1 MRNTMFKMEV
11 ILCLLG
17 TFMLYSINV
26 TANVQKEDLFPIKI
40 TFDQPGALYHAK
52 EKGTVFI
59 QVEDSCREVT
69 LELLDTDRKILSR
82 KSYFMNEKDN
92 STIYYPLKQKN
103 LGYYT
108 LKVIATSATKT
119 DTLEQGFGIIPNV
132 TLTKKD
138 WDSPFGICG
147 HYTRYDY
154 KKWKIGAVQQKLG
167 IAWVRD
173 ESNWKKVV
181 EDGLKSDPDLD
192 YLDSHH
198 ICWLNL
204 FGYIN
209 SFDGVQN
216 EKNIWT
222 WDEDISILKKYVEL
236 TKGHFSVFE
245 SQNEPNNFGGWSKR
259 WPHPEGQQWR
269 PQGWGK
275 PFADLIKQMSDSI
288 RTIDSSIQLMWQ
300 GEGEW
305 IEYFVN
311 ERGAASY
318 IDVIAIHPYVNQ
330 KRYPETERFASGYYN
345 ENKSKL
351 REMKVPTEMWVTE
364 VGWSTFKSNGE
375 PNHYVPVTEYE
386 QAAYLVR
393 TYLLHLYYGAKK
405 VFWYEI
411 ADEPFGFHNPESF
424 FGILR
429 FNESLSVKPSGIAY
443 SNMINNYRYA
453 TPIGKYIGSTYGFAY
468 DNKGK
473 TQMCLWVEKESKE
486 ETLHLQ
492 HTKKI
497 IVTDIFGRVQKM
509 KVVDG
514 KIVITVGY
522 LPVTITGI
530 NKTDFEELYT
540 PRIVVE

>member
-1 MRNTMFKMEV
+1 MKNTQFKMER
-11 ILCLLG
+11 ILCLIG
-17 TFMLYSINV
+17 VFVLYSIMT
-26 TANVQKEDLFPIKI
+26 TAKTQKENLDPIQI
-40 TFDQPGALYHAK
+40 TFDQPGAVYHVK
-52 EKGTVFI
+52 ESGIAFI
-59 QVEDSCREVT
+59 QVDDSYSEV
-69 LELLDTDRKILSR
+69 LVELLDTDRQMLSR
-82 KSYFMNEKDN
+82 KSYSKNKKDN
-92 STIYYPLKQKN
+92 FVINYPLKQKN

-108 LKVIATSATKT
+108 LKVIALSEIKA
-119 DTLEQGFGIIPNV
+119 DTIEQGFGVIPDV
-132 TLTKKD
+132 ALTKKD

-173 ESNWKKVV
+173 ESNWKKVI
-181 EDGLKSDPDLD
+181 EDGLRSDPDLD

-216 EKNIWT
+216 EKDIWT
-222 WDEDISILKKYVEL
+222 WDKDISILKKYVEL

-275 PFADLIKQMSDSI
+275 PFTDLIKQMGDSI
-288 RTIDSSIQLMWQ
+288 RSVDPSIQLMWQ

-305 IEYFVN
+305 IEFFVN
-311 ERGAASY
+311 ERGAAPY
-318 IDVIAIHPYVNQ
+318 IDVVAIHPYVNQ
-330 KRYPETERFASGYYN
+330 KKYPETEKFASGYYN
-345 ENKSKL
+345 ENKSQLKK
-351 REMKVPTEMWVTE
+351 MKVPTEMWVTE

-393 TYLLHLYYGAKK
+393 TYLSHLYYGAKK
-405 VFWYEI
+405 VFWYEM
-411 ADEPFGFHNPESF
+411 ADEPFGPHNPESF

-429 FNESLSVKPSGIAY
+429 FNKSLSVKPSAVAY

-453 TPIGKYIGSTYGFAY
+453 TPIGKYTGSTYGFAY

-473 TQMCLWVEKESKE
+473 TQMCLWVEKGSKE
-486 ETLHLQ
+486 ETLHLPN
-492 HTKKI
+492 TKKI
-497 IVTDIFGRVQKM
+497 IVTDIFGRVKQI
-509 KVVDG
+509 KVEGGEVT
-514 KIVITVGY
+514 ISVSY

-530 NKTDFEELYT
+530 DEKDFEKLYT
-540 PRIVVE
+540 TRIVTE